1 MDYRVERLRTPAEC
15 ESFAKNAVARN
26 HPDLAAEAQR
36 KGIYL
41 QASTH
46 ETGSAVE
53 AEGFA
58 AVYAYEA
65 LLTRRNGKK
74 TRATGTWQAIRRYG
88 IIEAVQRAVSRPA
101 DGGDTVTLR
110 DLGLE
115 DLGFEALVVRN
126 EASFSDAAIKLS
138 KARLAE
144 IGPVAP
150 SALRS
155 E

>member
-26 HPDLAAEAQR
+26 HPELALLARR
-36 KGIYL
+36 KAIDL

-46 ETGSAVE
+46 ETGSPVE
-53 AEGFA
+53 TEGFA

-74 TRATGTWQAIRRYG
+74 TRATATWQAVRRYG
-88 IIEAVQRAVSRPA
+88 IIEAVQRAVNRPP
-101 DGGDTVTLR
+101 DEPGTLTLR

-115 DLGFEALVVRN
+115 DLAFEALVMRH
-126 EASFSDAAIKLS
+126 EASFSAAAIEAS
-138 KARLAE
+138 KARLAK
-144 IGPVAP
+144 A
-150 SALRS
+150 A
-155 E
+155 

>member
-26 HPDLAAEAQR
+26 HPDLALLARR
-36 KGIYL
+36 KAIDL

-46 ETGSAVE
+46 ETGSPVE
-53 AEGFA
+53 TEGFA

-74 TRATGTWQAIRRYG
+74 TRATGTWQAVKRYG
-88 IIEAVQRAVSRPA
+88 IIEAVQRAVTRPK
-101 DGGDTVTLR
+101 DGPGEVTLS
-110 DLGLE
+110 DLGLA
-115 DLGFEALVVRN
+115 DLAFEALVVRH
-126 EASFSDAAIKLS
+126 EASFSPAAITLS

-144 IGPVAP
+144 GGEA
-150 SALRS
+150 R
-155 E
+155 

>member
-26 HPDLAAEAQR
+26 HPELALLARR
-36 KGIYL
+36 KAIDL

-46 ETGSAVE
+46 ETGSPVE
-53 AEGFA
+53 TEAFA

-74 TRATGTWQAIRRYG
+74 TRATATWQAVRRYG
-88 IIEAVQRAVSRPA
+88 IIEAVQRAVNRPP
-101 DGGDTVTLR
+101 DEPGTLTLR

-115 DLGFEALVVRN
+115 DLAFEALVMRH
-126 EASFSDAAIKLS
+126 EASFSAAAIEAS
-138 KARLAE
+138 KARLAK
-144 IGPVAP
+144 A
-150 SALRS
+150 A
-155 E
+155 